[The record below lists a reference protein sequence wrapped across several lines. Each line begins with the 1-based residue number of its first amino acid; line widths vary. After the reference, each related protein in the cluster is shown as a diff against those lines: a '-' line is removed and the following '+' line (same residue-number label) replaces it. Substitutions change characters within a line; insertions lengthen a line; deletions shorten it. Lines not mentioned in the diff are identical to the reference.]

1 MSVKLSAYVWDGCAL
16 SGMKLTEVVIMARL
30 ADWCND
36 EGVCWPSVGT
46 IARQIG
52 AGEST
57 VRTAIG
63 KLQKEGWLSRRQ
75 RRQGNRN
82 ASNVYHLNVA
92 KLREAANKVHAPDS
106 DTSKSDASKS
116 DASKSEASNSDP
128 SNNWRETG
136 FDPSASGGDPSVNS
150 KQEPSDKKPSCQ
162 PPAETDPEIALTDSA
177 IQVLKHL
184 NQVTA
189 SRYQVSKSSLENI
202 RARLGEHFTTEE
214 LALTVDY
221 LNEKWSSD
229 LTMAEYLRPATMF
242 QPAKFPGYLAGA
254 QKWLAAGRPKSQ
266 NGKWVKSSGEV
277 IGGEGVD
284 PAERDAAYRRFIGSG
299 NPLKNP
305 SQLEQTVKSEAS
317 KAGVRG
323 MNASFAVQRWN
334 SIWKDCA
341 ARIAGEKAA

>member
-92 KLREAANKVHAPDS
+92 KLREAANKIHTPES

-150 KQEPSDKKPSCQ
+150 KQEPSDKNTSVQ
-162 PPAETDPEIALTDSA
+162 PPSAAGRDDKISEEIHVTDQA
-177 IQVLKHL
+177 ILVLKHL
-184 NQVTA
+184 NLMTGAKYTTA
-189 SRYQVSKSSLENI
+189 KTTLENI
-202 RARLGEHFTTEE
+202 RARLVDGHTVDELKTVVEYMSCRWLGTDWAKYLTPPTIFHPAKFPANLLGANAWELAGRKTAQKSEPVNIAERDEAFKRLVANPGKPRNRTEE
-214 LALTVDY
+214 LA
-221 LNEKWSSD
+221 K
-229 LTMAEYLRPATMF
+229 R
-242 QPAKFPGYLAGA
+242 
-254 QKWLAAGRPKSQ
+254 AAG
-266 NGKWVKSSGEV
+266 
-277 IGGEGVD
+277 
-284 PAERDAAYRRFIGSG
+284 
-299 NPLKNP
+299 
-305 SQLEQTVKSEAS
+305 
-317 KAGVRG
+317 KAGLGR
-323 MNASFAVQRWN
+323 MNETIARNSWK
-334 SIWKDCA
+334 SIWTEAVKTA
-341 ARIAGEKAA
+341 AEENQQGAA

>member
-92 KLREAANKVHAPDS
+92 KLREAANKVHTPES

-128 SNNWRETG
+128 SNNCRETG
-136 FDPSASGGDPSVNS
+136 FHPSASGGDPLVNS
-150 KQEPSDKKPSCQ
+150 KQEPSDKNTSVQ
-162 PPAETDPEIALTDSA
+162 PPSAAGRDDKISEEIHVTDQA
-177 IQVLKHL
+177 ILVLKHL
-184 NQVTA
+184 NLMTGAKYTTA
-189 SRYQVSKSSLENI
+189 KTTLENI
-202 RARLGEHFTTEE
+202 RARLVDGHTVDELKTVVEYMSERWLGTEWSKHLTPPTIFHPAKFPANLLGAQAWELAGRKTAQKSEPVNTAARDEAFKRLVANPGKPRNRTEE
-214 LALTVDY
+214 LA
-221 LNEKWSSD
+221 K
-229 LTMAEYLRPATMF
+229 R
-242 QPAKFPGYLAGA
+242 
-254 QKWLAAGRPKSQ
+254 AAG
-266 NGKWVKSSGEV
+266 
-277 IGGEGVD
+277 
-284 PAERDAAYRRFIGSG
+284 
-299 NPLKNP
+299 
-305 SQLEQTVKSEAS
+305 
-317 KAGVRG
+317 KAGLGR
-323 MNASFAVQRWN
+323 MNESIARASWK
-334 SIWKDCA
+334 SIWTEAVKNA
-341 ARIAGEKAA
+341 AEENQQESA